1 MTSQKTLAQQ
11 RGQVSE
17 NAALAYLQDRGLVL
31 CARNVRYRVGELDL
45 VMRDGSTIV
54 FVEVR
59 YRRQSSFGGA
69 LATINL
75 AKQRRLI
82 RAAQC
87 WLQQQ
92 SQNMSPPCRFDVIA
106 INDADIEWVCDAFMA
121 S

>member
-1 MTSQKTLAQQ
+1 MTLAQQ
-11 RGQVSE
+11 RGQAAES
-17 NAALAYLQDRGLVL
+17 AALAYLQGRGLVF

-59 YRRQSSFGGA
+59 YRSPSRFGGA
-69 LATINL
+69 LATVHV

-87 WLQQQ
+87 WLLQHRPT
-92 SQNMSPPCRFDVIA
+92 MTPACRFDVVAQDGASIR
-106 INDADIEWVCDAFMA
+106 WVRDAFMA
-121 S
+121 SGVL